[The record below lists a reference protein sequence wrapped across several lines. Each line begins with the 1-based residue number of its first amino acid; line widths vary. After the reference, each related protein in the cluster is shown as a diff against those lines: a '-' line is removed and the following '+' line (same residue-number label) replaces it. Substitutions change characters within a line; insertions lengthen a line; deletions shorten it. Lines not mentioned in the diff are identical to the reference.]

1 MAPSAQPT
9 AELSHLPK
17 ADGSA
22 TFSYCG
28 FTVTA
33 AVNGPVEAHRRD
45 ENAFEALVDVIVR
58 PAAGPGGTAERQ
70 LESILQPALRQLIP
84 LRNFPRCM
92 VQVTLQV
99 MEMPENA
106 YANSKLL
113 QAQLNLAIIPALLHA
128 AILGLL
134 TAAVPLKAIA
144 TATTLAVGVEGSEED
159 IVVDPGLAEADK
171 AQSMHVLGF
180 TSDDELLL
188 AESAGSFTAEE
199 WDKILQTGQRICCQ
213 GHDSGLE
220 TAMSGDGLESQSI
233 KAFIRSVMETK
244 TSADLY
250 WK

>member
-22 TFSYCG
+22 TYSYCG

-33 AVNGPVEAHRRD
+33 AVNGPVEAPRRD

-84 LRNFPRCM
+84 IRNFPRCM
-92 VQVTLQV
+92 IQIALQV
-99 MEMPENA
+99 MEMPENS
-106 YANSKLL
+106 YAITKLL
-113 QAQLNLAIIPALLHA
+113 QAQL
-128 AILGLL
+128 
-134 TAAVPLKAIA
+134 AIA
-144 TATTLAVGVEGSEED
+144 TATTLAVGVEGSDDD
-159 IVVDPGLAEADK
+159 IVVDPGMAEADK

-180 TSDDELLL
+180 TSDDELLMV
-188 AESAGSFTAEE
+188 ESAGSFTAEE
-199 WDKILQTGQRICCQ
+199 WGKILQTGQRICCQ
-213 GHDSGLE
+213 DHDSGLD
-220 TAMSGDGLESQSI
+220 TAMSGDGLQSQSI
-233 KAFIRSVMETK
+233 RAFVRSVIRTK